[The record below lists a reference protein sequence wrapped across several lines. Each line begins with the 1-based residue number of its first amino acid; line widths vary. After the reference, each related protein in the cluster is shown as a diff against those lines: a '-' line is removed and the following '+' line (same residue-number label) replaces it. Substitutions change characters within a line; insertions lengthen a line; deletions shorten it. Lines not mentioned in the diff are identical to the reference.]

1 MVMHVPSAGL
11 AAAQD
16 GLWPLLT
23 SGSGCRGDF
32 DPARGRRD
40 AGTDAGKRGAA
51 AKGSGGTGG
60 ASGTDGTRPVYYR
73 VVEGDTLESIAG
85 RFRLP
90 REAIIG
96 DNALDPAEG
105 LKPGQRLLLRPRA
118 QANP

>member
-1 MVMHVPSAGL
+1 VMHVPAAGL
-11 AAAQD
+11 AAAQE

-23 SGSGCRGDF
+23 SGGGCRGTDL

-40 AGTDAGKRGAA
+40 GGTDAGKRGPPA
-51 AKGSGGTGG
+51 GT
-60 ASGTDGTRPVYYR
+60 ASATAGTRPIYYR

-96 DNALDPAEG
+96 DNALDPTEG
-105 LKPGQRLLLRPRA
+105 LRPGQRLLLRVGS
-118 QANP
+118 QGNP